1 MSPKTGRQKA
11 DNPKEIRFS
20 IRLDVD
26 KHKRLE
32 EYCNNHNITKGEAV
46 RQGIDMLLSDKK
58 NNGNV

>member
-1 MSPKTGRQKA
+1 MSPKTGRPKA

-26 KHKRLE
+26 THKRLE